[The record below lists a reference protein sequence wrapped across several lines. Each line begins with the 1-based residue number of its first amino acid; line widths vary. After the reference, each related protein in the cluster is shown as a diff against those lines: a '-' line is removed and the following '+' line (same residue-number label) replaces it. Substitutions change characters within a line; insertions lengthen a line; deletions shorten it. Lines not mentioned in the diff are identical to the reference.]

1 MTLCSDVSTHQT
13 KPSPGPLLSA
23 EIVNHVPGRSVS
35 YVPGCS
41 HREPRYNASD
51 EEIGGLLAWRRFERW
66 LYRGHR
72 PNALAR
78 ALNRGWATVYA
89 LGIAPNY
96 FVTLEVA
103 GRRSGRAI
111 SFPLVMAVVD
121 GQRYLVSMLGADVA
135 WVRNLRAADGHAL
148 LRHGRTERVRLE
160 EIAVEKRGPV
170 LKAYLQR
177 APGARPHVAVD
188 KDAPL
193 EKFEAI
199 ALQIPVFRVLAAG

>member
-1 MTLCSDVSTHQT
+1 
-13 KPSPGPLLSA
+13 
-23 EIVNHVPGRSVS
+23 
-35 YVPGCS
+35 
-41 HREPRYNASD
+41 
-51 EEIGGLLAWRRFERW
+51 LAWRRFKRW
-66 LYRGHR
+66 LYQGRR

-78 ALNRGWATVYA
+78 ALNRGWAAVHA

-96 FVTLEVA
+96 LVTLEVA

-111 SFPLVMAVVD
+111 SFPLVMATVD

-160 EIAVEKRGPV
+160 EIAVEERGPV
-170 LKAYLQR
+170 LKAYLKR

-193 EKFEAI
+193 EKFEEI
-199 ALQIPVFRVLAAG
+199 AAQIPVFRVRAAG